1 MKTILVT
8 GSTGFLGRRLAT
20 SLAEDGNLVH
30 ALYRSDDKIRGWKHE
45 KIRFIKGTLGDKI
58 SIEQAMEGCR
68 QVYHLAAFA
77 GPWVRDPK
85 VIYDENVGGTENI
98 LESAMRLG
106 IEKLVYT
113 STAGVLGPSDG
124 ELNTEEK
131 QFIGN
136 HFTHYD
142 RSKAEA
148 ETKVMEYVAGGLNA
162 VIVNPTRIY
171 GPGNLSKSNSVT
183 LMIEKYIR
191 GKWRIIPGDGS
202 SIGNYVYVDDAVKCH
217 LLAMARGRSGERYI
231 AGGENLTFNELFMQF
246 ARVSGVKHRLFS
258 MPVGL
263 MMLVAGGFQVFAR
276 LTGWTPPIV
285 PAFVRRYNHN
295 WAVSNKKAKMELGYQ
310 PLSFDKGLE
319 KTIEW
324 IQNEYMP

>member
-1 MKTILVT
+1 MNTILVT

-20 SLAEDGNLVH
+20 SLAEEGNLVH
-30 ALYRSDDKIRGWKHE
+30 ALYRTDEKIRGWKHDN
-45 KIRFIKGTLGDKI
+45 IRFFKGTLGDKN
-58 SIEQAMEGCR
+58 SIGQAMEGCR

-77 GPWVRDPK
+77 APWVRNPR
-85 VIYDENVGGTENI
+85 VIYNENVGGTENI
-98 LESAMRLG
+98 LESARRLG
-106 IEKLVYT
+106 VKKLVYT
-113 STAGVLGPSDG
+113 STAGVFGPSNG

-131 QFIGN
+131 QFNGN

-148 ETKVMEYVAGGLNA
+148 ETKVMKYVAGGLNA

-183 LMIEKYIR
+183 MMIEKYIR

-202 SIGNYVYVDDAVKCH
+202 SIGNYVYVDDAVNCH
-217 LLAMARGRSGERYI
+217 QLAMARGRAGERYI
-231 AGGENLTFNELFMQF
+231 AGGENLTFNELFVQF
-246 ARVSGVKHRLFS
+246 ARVSGVKHWLFR

-263 MMLVAGGFQVFAR
+263 MMLAAGGFQVFAR

-295 WAVSNKKAKMELGYQ
+295 WAVSDQKAEKELGYY

-324 IQNEYMP
+324 IQNEYMH